1 MVTFMT
7 PIQDENTQ
15 EIWLLYRIKYS
26 NCTDFGM
33 AIMTAIGLQWYYTLI
48 KLHLVEKW
56 GI

>member
-1 MVTFMT
+1 MT